1 MGKWKESICRW
12 MQTICHCFSDASRR
26 TKEAEFE
33 IPSKR
38 RFRMMLASEEGS
50 IAFPQDESTVVGE
63 GKARMGIGL
72 RAFLDCM
79 NEVKN
84 QAEQLKTGGL
94 EKRDYRKLPE

>member
-1 MGKWKESICRW
+1 
-12 MQTICHCFSDASRR
+12 
-26 TKEAEFE
+26 
-33 IPSKR
+33 
-38 RFRMMLASEEGS
+38 
-50 IAFPQDESTVVGE
+50 
-63 GKARMGIGL
+63 MGIGL